1 MLTQLYTRSITR
13 RRAAPHSRDASVAFA
28 SRLAKTLSSIKR
40 RRRARYIA
48 LRDVTRDEDDLSVV
62 GKGKGRATTT
72 AEQCPVCLQDVDGDL
87 DVIAAHIDA
96 CLAHAEL
103 QRPAS
108 SIDADADGDVPLNIE
123 GYGEDDSDMWEESE
137 TPDGVR
143 RLRLR
148 AGARNGAIALGFA
161 VGDRTVDDVDDEID
175 VEGDDLSAF
184 GAANFTEV
192 DILAEPCDSELSRPD
207 TGRLAAEVEVDMAIE
222 RARHGKDS
230 QALIA
235 ALESKVQLLVV
246 RQHTPYRLGRV
257 HLLIRALGSLDGW
270 WSVGVSHL
278 SRGIY

>member
-1 MLTQLYTRSITR
+1 M
-13 RRAAPHSRDASVAFA
+13 
-28 SRLAKTLSSIKR
+28 
-40 RRRARYIA
+40 A

-108 SIDADADGDVPLNIE
+108 SIDADGEAPLNIE
-123 GYGEDDSDMWEESE
+123 GYAGEGDSDIWEESE

-148 AGARNGAIALGFA
+148 AGARNGAIALGFT
-161 VGDRTVDDVDDEID
+161 VGDRAVDDVDDEVD

-184 GAANFTEV
+184 GAAHFTEV
-192 DILAEPCDSELSRPD
+192 DVLAEPCDSVLPRPD
-207 TGRLAAEVEVDMAIE
+207 TVGRAAEVEVDMAIE
-222 RARHGKDS
+222 RARNRKDS

-235 ALESKVQLLVV
+235 ALESKVQLVVV
-246 RQHTPYRLGRV
+246 RQHPPCRLGRV
-257 HLLIRALGSLDGW
+257 RLLIRA
-270 WSVGVSHL
+270 
-278 SRGIY
+278 

>member
-1 MLTQLYTRSITR
+1 M
-13 RRAAPHSRDASVAFA
+13 
-28 SRLAKTLSSIKR
+28 
-40 RRRARYIA
+40 A
-48 LRDVTRDEDDLSVV
+48 LRDVTRDEDDLPVV
-62 GKGKGRATTT
+62 GKGKGRATT

-108 SIDADADGDVPLNIE
+108 SIDADADGDVPLNIA
-123 GYGEDDSDMWEESE
+123 GYGEGDSDMWEESE

-161 VGDRTVDDVDDEID
+161 VGDRAADDVDDEID

-184 GAANFTEV
+184 GGANFTEV
-192 DILAEPCDSELSRPD
+192 DIIAEPCDSELSRPD
-207 TGRLAAEVEVDMAIE
+207 TVRLAAQVEVDMAIE
-222 RARHGKDS
+222 RARHDKDS

-235 ALESKVQLLVV
+235 ALESKVQLLAV
-246 RQHTPYRLGRV
+246 RQHPSYGLGKV
-257 HLLIRALGSLDGW
+257 HLFIQALGSVDGW
-270 WSVGVSHL
+270 CNVGVSHL